1 MRYSLAISLAVH
13 AAILLAAVIVLP
25 SPDLFKVEEMD
36 SIPVDIVSI
45 EEVSKRQATVKA
57 DKPVEKPID
66 KPAPPKPVVEET
78 KPEPKIAEEIK
89 LAAREPEAAEPPPP
103 EPEPDLPKP
112 EALEELIK
120 KTEDV
125 KPKEQPKKAEAP
137 AKPKPKPK
145 PEKPKKKLEPL
156 DVDKVEALLNKID
169 EERAAPPKPEQD
181 IGVPL
186 EGAFDMASGSDDRI
200 SANEID
206 WLRRK
211 IEECW
216 NPPVG
221 VQEAQNLVV
230 QLQIE
235 LDQGGNVLGTPQ
247 IANSSAHPLFEVAA
261 NSAVRA
267 VMRCQPYD
275 RLPPEKYQ
283 AWKSIILNFD
293 PRQMFSG

>member
-13 AAILLAAVIVLP
+13 AAILLAAVVVLP

-36 SIPVDIVSI
+36 TIPVDIVSI

-57 DKPVEKPID
+57 PQEKPAE
-66 KPAPPKPVVEET
+66 KPAPPKPVAQET
-78 KPEPKIAEEIK
+78 KPEPKIADEIK

-103 EPEPDLPKP
+103 EPEAKEPKL

-125 KPKEQPKKAEAP
+125 KPKEAPKKAEAP

-156 DVDKVEALLNKID
+156 DIDKVAALLNKID
-169 EERAAPPKPEQD
+169 DERAAPPKEQQEV
-181 IGVPL
+181 GTPL
-186 EGAFDMASGSDDRI
+186 EGAFDLASGSDDRI

-230 QLQIE
+230 QIQIE

-247 IANSSAHPLFEVAA
+247 IANSSPHPLFDVAA